1 MDGARVLSVNVGG
14 VREVDAGDRV
24 ITTAIWKSPVDGRVA
39 VRGVNVSGDDQADR
53 SVHDGEHKAVAA
65 NRFYSRRK

>member
-14 VREVDAGDRV
+14 VREVHAGDRV
-24 ITTAIWKSPVDGRVA
+24 IATAIWKSPVDGRVA

-53 SVHDGEHKAVAA
+53 SVHGGEHKSVAA
-65 NRFYSRRK
+65 NRFYSRRQ